1 MAKPKNLTTDQ
12 KEKLAELEPNL
23 RQAVRLGDYANAK
36 KITAK
41 IQAVLRPTGHET
53 RLMKSKNWLFEAA
66 MEAGEIHTAISGF
79 TGIRQKVSKNTRIYL
94 EATALLAICHLR
106 LKNLGSAEPL
116 MAEVLRN
123 DKYIK
128 SKAKR
133 RDFRRRVA
141 ERFKQEGALAAL
153 KDFGHEKLVPATVQN
168 QEGELVQSKTEEQIL
183 DGLGVAI
190 PLETIRF
197 LQTVDDLSRK
207 ALPYTEVKFLPSPE
221 TQLEKKELGRTIFS
235 SLKRVLWRSLCDP
248 KSDIYKAW
256 FSEGMTIVLNKKYIA
271 SAVIA
276 ALSGLGIGI
285 KAIAVSVTALIV
297 KFGLEVFCDRYIPD
311 GIMGA

>member
-1 MAKPKNLTTDQ
+1 MADSKKLTAEQ
-12 KEKLAELEPNL
+12 KSKLAEMEPRL
-23 RQAVRLGDYANAK
+23 REAVRLGNYLCAK
-36 KITAK
+36 KITLE
-41 IQAVLRPTGHET
+41 IQNVLRPTGHET

-66 MEAGEIHTAISGF
+66 MEAGELRTAVSGF

-106 LKNLGSAEPL
+106 LKNLGDAEPL
-116 MAEVLRN
+116 MAEVLGN

-128 SKAKR
+128 SVSKR

-153 KDFGHEKLVPATVQN
+153 RDFGNEKLIPSVIQSNA
-168 QEGELVQSKTEEQIL
+168 GKLVQSKNEEEIL
-183 DGLGVAI
+183 DILGVSI

-221 TQLEKKELGRTIFS
+221 TQLEKKELGRTMFA

-248 KSDIYKAW
+248 KSDIYNAW
-256 FSEGMTIVLNKKYIA
+256 FNEGVTIVLNKKYIA
-271 SAVIA
+271 SAIVA
-276 ALSGLGIGI
+276 ALSGLGIGV
-285 KAIAVSVTALIV
+285 KAIAVSVTALVV
-297 KFGLEVFCDRYIPD
+297 KFGLEVFCDRYMPD